1 MDTRPLDTSPD
12 ALEVQ
17 RSAFADLGPDA
28 RFRAA
33 LEMSE
38 AVRQI
43 RLSGLRERHPDA
55 SESELVDRLVEQ
67 LYGPGSEVGASR
79 FIPARRV
86 PKDYRG
92 GLISPARPGSAG

>member
-1 MDTRPLDTSPD
+1 MNARPLDTSPD
-12 ALEVQ
+12 ALEAQ

-55 SESELVDRLVEQ
+55 SERELLDRFVEQ
-67 LYGPGSEVGASR
+67 LHGP
-79 FIPARRV
+79 
-86 PKDYRG
+86 
-92 GLISPARPGSAG
+92 SPERMG